1 MIEDDRLLESVKFLL
16 TSVKKLSDRFIEA
29 DAKLSRSFDGVASDV
44 ADLLERIELLE
55 HQLVDFSDSPIT
67 LARPVAVSQ
76 LPVRSDT
83 AERAIPALNL
93 SLSAIIDVYAS
104 TPILLE
110 PFSRPCGVSGRTLSG
125 EILEVE
131 LELVLHGTIWA
142 LEVMEVGWLLFPRP
156 GTLERNTQLQSPE
169 RIFDLE
175 GDQQLPVIL
184 QLIKPAQIN
193 SSVYGRRWLLK
204 QKGVLSVTP
213 DPLRVNP
220 AEQIAK
226 LEARLAKLEGDGP
239 IE

>member
-1 MIEDDRLLESVKFLL
+1 
-16 TSVKKLSDRFIEA
+16 
-29 DAKLSRSFDGVASDV
+29 
-44 ADLLERIELLE
+44 
-55 HQLVDFSDSPIT
+55 
-67 LARPVAVSQ
+67 
-76 LPVRSDT
+76 
-83 AERAIPALNL
+83 
-93 SLSAIIDVYAS
+93 
-104 TPILLE
+104 
-110 PFSRPCGVSGRTLSG
+110 
-125 EILEVE
+125 
-131 LELVLHGTIWA
+131 
-142 LEVMEVGWLLFPRP
+142 MEVGWLLFPRP
-156 GTLERNTQLQSPE
+156 GTLERNTQLQSLE

-213 DPLRVNP
+213 DPLRVNQ